1 MHIVSCIDGIN
12 FNQMNNKI
20 IQMTFF
26 FSYNLQIEIKFYS
39 YCTNKIRAK
48 SRNFRTTKYHILIVQ
63 TK

>member
-20 IQMTFF
+20 IQMTFL
-26 FSYNLQIEIKFYS
+26 FSYNVQIEIKF
-39 YCTNKIRAK
+39 
-48 SRNFRTTKYHILIVQ
+48 YHILIVQ